1 MNLCHTF
8 SVLGLV
14 CALPFS
20 ASAATHHARAH
31 HRHHAH
37 HAAAAAPASPL
48 ADTSMQTPEQAASN
62 AAVQSTRR
70 AVATMPGMAGG
81 DLEATPVSETRRHTR
96 RRLRGVIPPQTADA
110 AIFIPPARIRHIPP
124 PLKGSHASL
133 LHQNEMANAEHIGRI
148 EDDADLL
155 RMRNAGLL
163 VPIPVTA
170 VLRVN
175 ENLPANRRYTRPW
188 TARFLS
194 DLSRAHYQRYHSYIQ
209 VNSAVRT
216 VAFQRALLRVNGN
229 AAPAAGDIASPHLTG
244 QTIDIAKHELNQ
256 QEIAWMRL
264 YLGPLQRA
272 GKIDVEEEFQQ
283 ACFHISVYKNY
294 VPALKSAAPSSRTA
308 TRTTP
313 NRAAPAAP
321 RRHNNSAAL
330 LAARLR

>member
-8 SVLGLV
+8 SVFSLA
-14 CALPFS
+14 CALPLS
-20 ASAATHHARAH
+20 ASAAPHHRAH
-31 HRHHAH
+31 HMHRAH
-37 HAAAAAPASPL
+37 PAAAAAPAKSLSDATVP
-48 ADTSMQTPEQAASN
+48 TPEQAAGN
-62 AAVQSTRR
+62 AAVKSTRR
-70 AVATMPGMAGG
+70 AVATMPGMVGG
-81 DLEATPVSETRRHTR
+81 ELAVTPVAETRRHAK

-110 AIFIPPARIRHIPP
+110 QIFIPPARIRHIPP

-133 LHQNEMANAEHIGRI
+133 LHQNEMANAEHVDRV

-155 RMRNAGLL
+155 RMRHEGLL
-163 VPIPVTA
+163 VSLPVTA

-175 ENLPANRRYTRPW
+175 ESLPANRRYTRPW

-194 DLSRAHYQRYHSYIQ
+194 DISRAHYQRYHSYIK

-229 AAPAAGDIASPHLTG
+229 AAPAEGDIASPHLTG
-244 QTIDIAKHELNQ
+244 QTIDIAKHDLNQ

-264 YLGPLQRA
+264 YLAPLQHA

-283 ACFHISVYKNY
+283 ACFHISVYKTY
-294 VPALKSAAPSSRTA
+294 VPSLKSADLSSRP
-308 TRTTP
+308 TTH
-313 NRAAPAAP
+313 AAPKRATPLTP
-321 RRHNNSAAL
+321 RRRNNSAAL